1 MTQGR
6 ALFAATCMM
15 VSCATST
22 IAQRAGVG
30 RYESTTIHAP
40 QSRAKSEQPA
50 TSSAESFFV
59 EAAGGVLG
67 SGLGAGIVLL
77 STSCGG
83 DDLGCGILKIGSA
96 GLVGAI
102 GATLG
107 TTLAARHT
115 GSRRSVVGAALGAVV
130 GTGAGLTIQYFVTRG
145 RASTLGDRTAAPIII
160 VSQGIVSAIGSRLV
174 GR

>member
-1 MTQGR
+1 MTKRR
-6 ALFAATCMM
+6 ALLSSTCMI
-15 VSCATST
+15 VSCATSAV
-22 IAQRAGVG
+22 AQRAGVG
-30 RYESTTIHAP
+30 VYEPTTVHSLRSP
-40 QSRAKSEQPA
+40 VGHEQRQ
-50 TSSAESFFV
+50 TSSGEAFFI

-67 SGLGAGIVLL
+67 SGVGAGIVLL

-102 GATLG
+102 GATVG

-115 GSRRSVVGAALGAVV
+115 GSRRSAVGAALGAVV